1 MDSSEFVLCPA
12 VEQRD
17 MVERGEVMPG
27 IMVNPPSGPQR
38 GCFWCGDFMDILL
51 FGRARDE
58 AKRRFKQREI
68 LARPVYEIA
77 DAYEPC
83 PECVGIMNRGVSL
96 LEIADGNLPTGRYWV
111 LPPETLPRIVLDQT
125 LCYRI
130 VVAGKAYIHREDAK
144 RVGLFN
150 AGATA

>member
-1 MDSSEFVLCPA
+1 
-12 VEQRD
+12 

-27 IMVNPPSGPQR
+27 IMVNPSSGPQR
-38 GCFWCGDFMDILL
+38 GCFWCGDVMDILL
-51 FGRARDE
+51 FGGTRDE
-58 AKRRFKQREI
+58 SKRRFKQREI
-68 LARPVYEIA
+68 LVKPVYESA
-77 DAYEPC
+77 GSAYEPC
-83 PECVGIMNRGVSL
+83 SECAGVMNRGVSL

-111 LPPETLPRIVLDQT
+111 LSPEALPRIVLDQT

-150 AGATA
+150 AGVNG